1 MRKCFYFVAKFFKNG
16 IERICSDI
24 QENDDGSFDFVEA
37 ARKISAKE
45 DVDVKRVVI
54 TFWAETNSV
63 MMGKFNS
70 VK

>member
-1 MRKCFYFVAKFFKNG
+1 MKRYFYFVARFIKQG
-16 IERICSDI
+16 IEGIRPGI
-24 QENDDGSFDFVEA
+24 QEVDNGCFDFVDA
-37 ARKISAKE
+37 ATKVSE
-45 DVDVKRVVI
+45 QENVDVKRVVI